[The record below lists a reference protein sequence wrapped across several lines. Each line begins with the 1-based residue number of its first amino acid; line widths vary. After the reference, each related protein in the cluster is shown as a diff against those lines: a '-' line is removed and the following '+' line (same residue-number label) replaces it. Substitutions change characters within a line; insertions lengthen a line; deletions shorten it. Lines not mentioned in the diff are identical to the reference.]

1 MAIKVRCQQCRKKI
15 SIDEAFAGGNCRC
28 PYCKAITMV
37 SGGGAVSHA
46 ARPDS
51 PGRPDSPTEVAASQ
65 ARQVESVEAVPLAKP
80 VMVQGIVTLVM
91 SVFVLLLLVVGVI
104 LVVKIR
110 TGPDKPPAPNGA
122 PDPVT
127 NGTNGTD
134 VNGDNGQPPM
144 PDPTNPFTA
153 GGRQVAG
160 MGIATPVVYIIDASS
175 GMRDLYDPA
184 VAVVRYSIRAMGRV
198 GRFNVIVLSEEAAK
212 PLAGTW
218 TTGGDA
224 GDAKAKQFL
233 RAYQPAGAT
242 DLAEGFR
249 RALALKPRTIVVLTG
264 KAVGGA
270 DELAKQAKR
279 AGVGIFAVMLEAPPD
294 AVKVMKK
301 LTAATSGKC
310 RQFTGDE
317 IADSLSE
324 ATPLP

>member
-1 MAIKVRCQQCRKKI
+1 MAIKVRCQQCRKKV
-15 SIDEAFAGGNCRC
+15 SLDEAFAGGVCRC

-46 ARPDS
+46 ARPD
-51 PGRPDSPTEVAASQ
+51 RPDSPTAASQ
-65 ARQVESVEAVPLAKP
+65 GRQVESVEVVPLAKP
-80 VMVQGIVTLVM
+80 VMIQGIVTLVL
-91 SVFVLLLLVVGVI
+91 SAFVLLLLVVGVF
-104 LVVKIR
+104 LVVKIS
-110 TGPDKPPAPNGA
+110 TGPDKQPAPNGG
-122 PDPVT
+122 PDPVANGT

-134 VNGDNGQPPM
+134 VNGDDDLPTM

-153 GGRQVAG
+153 RGRHVAG
-160 MGIATPVVYIIDASS
+160 MVIATPVVYIIDASS

-198 GRFNVIVLSEEAAK
+198 GQFNVIVLSEEAAK

-224 GDAKAKQFL
+224 GDAKAKQFM
-233 RAYQPAGAT
+233 RASQPAGAT

-249 RALALKPRTIVVLTG
+249 RALAMKPRTVVVLTG

-270 DELAKQAKR
+270 DELAQQAKR